1 MHLIIA
7 VLGSLSLT
15 LCLQLETFSKCLRFH
30 FNDRW
35 NTRCQVLTPTLALH
49 WDNKLEN
56 SSQFPQFSVTV
67 GEQSI
72 PAAAKRTIQS
82 TEILLCTVI
91 DYCAS
96 DKTSNSRTCDVS
108 ETLGCLSSSH
118 TDPLWFD
125 TRLYADLTAFKHKLP
140 VKRNDSLEAQ
150 TTTRCHSLIMF
161 NE

>member
-1 MHLIIA
+1 M
-7 VLGSLSLT
+7 
-15 LCLQLETFSKCLRFH
+15 
-30 FNDRW
+30 
-35 NTRCQVLTPTLALH
+35 
-49 WDNKLEN
+49 EN
-56 SSQFPQFSVTV
+56 SPQFPQFSVTV

-91 DYCAS
+91 HYCAS
-96 DKTSNSRTCDVS
+96 DKTSNSRTCDLS

-140 VKRNDSLEAQ
+140 VKKMTALKPKQ
-150 TTTRCHSLIMF
+150 LQGVTR
-161 NE
+161 